1 MVIKFIRF
9 VYFLIKI
16 KKKIIMKK
24 LKINVIIYLYDNVK
38 YLDDNF
44 VFVLKEIF

>member
-1 MVIKFIRF
+1 MVIKFIKF

-16 KKKIIMKK
+16 KKDYNEKMKIY
-24 LKINVIIYLYDNVK
+24 VIIYLYDNVK

-44 VFVLKEIF
+44 IFVLKEIF

>member
-16 KKKIIMKK
+16 KKKIMKK

-44 VFVLKEIF
+44 VFVLKKIF

>member
-1 MVIKFIRF
+1 
-9 VYFLIKI
+9 
-16 KKKIIMKK
+16 MKK

-44 VFVLKEIF
+44 VFVLKKIF